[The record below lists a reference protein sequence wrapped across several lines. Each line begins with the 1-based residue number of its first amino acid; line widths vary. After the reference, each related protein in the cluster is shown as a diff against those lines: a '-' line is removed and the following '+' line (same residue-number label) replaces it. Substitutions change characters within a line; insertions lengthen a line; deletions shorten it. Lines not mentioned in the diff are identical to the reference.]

1 MKWPMV
7 HLRGRTYY
15 SRITVPLSLQPVL
28 KRKELWKSLRTSDP
42 HEAQVLSLKVS
53 AEALKLFQGLRK
65 RQAAP

>member
-53 AEALKLFQGLRK
+53 AASSRFRETAEYASDR
-65 RQAAP
+65 